1 MLNVVIK
8 YHRYSVIVQEAT
20 VQMGLDRIK
29 LREEAKQDAE
39 SLFDF
44 GLKALRMLT
53 YPDLMA
59 ATIEFINLPS
69 PFEFEDFLNIPDAML
84 QKWEDAVYSLNPHWL
99 SGKDSQDAVNFIAQ
113 KFIDIQR
120 RIKDE
125 KDLPPELP
133 ESITLNHSPETVYQ
147 LYQVLKLSGWQWD
160 INTVL
165 AQPESWLGDVLQVGT
180 IDNIV
185 REMINGK

>member
-1 MLNVVIK
+1 
-8 YHRYSVIVQEAT
+8 VQEAT

-53 YPDLMA
+53 YPDLRA
-59 ATIEFINLPS
+59 ATVEFISLPS
-69 PFEFEDFLNIPDAML
+69 PFEFDDFLNIPDAML

-133 ESITLNHSPETVYQ
+133 DSITLNHSPETVYQ